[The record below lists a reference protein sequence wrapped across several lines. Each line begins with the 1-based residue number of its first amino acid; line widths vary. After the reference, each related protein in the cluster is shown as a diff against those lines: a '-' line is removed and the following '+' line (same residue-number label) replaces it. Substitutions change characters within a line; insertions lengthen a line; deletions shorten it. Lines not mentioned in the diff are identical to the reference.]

1 MLHQPSASRSVTVMP
16 YQNHWP
22 QAFAAEYAALLSAL
36 GDAAVAL
43 HHIGSTAV
51 PGLAAKP
58 IIDMLLEVT
67 DLAQLD
73 ARTDALAQLGYIAK
87 GENGIAGRRYFYKN
101 SPSSAPQRSHHLHAF
116 VCGAPE
122 VRQHLLFRDFLRA
135 NPTTAAEYATL
146 KSALAQQFA
155 DNPAG
160 YQDGKNAF
168 IAKTLQQALKNI
180 SATGD

>member
-1 MLHQPSASRSVTVMP
+1 MTSRTILVLP
-16 YQNHWP
+16 YQASWP
-22 QAFAAEYAALLSAL
+22 EDFHAEQTALLTALAASAI
-36 GDAAVAL
+36 AL

-73 ARTDALAQLGYIAK
+73 ARTDALAHLGYIAK

-101 SPSSAPQRSHHLHAF
+101 SPSSDHQRSHHLHAF

-135 NPTTAAEYATL
+135 NPTTAAEYAAL

>member
-1 MLHQPSASRSVTVMP
+1 MNPQSSAARTVIVMP
-16 YQNHWP
+16 YQDHWP
-22 QAFAAEYAALLSAL
+22 QAFALEHQALLSAL
-36 GDAAVAL
+36 SHTAVAL

-58 IIDMLLEVT
+58 IIDMLLEVS

-73 ARTDALAQLGYIAK
+73 ACADALAKLGYIAK

-101 SPSSAPQRSHHLHAF
+101 SPSSVPQRSHHLHAF
-116 VCGAPE
+116 VCGATE

-135 NPTTAAEYATL
+135 NPTTATEYAAL